1 MYKRQLY
8 QYIDLRSVLKHAKS
22 WLPVCDIWHMHI
34 CQFRDGSS
42 TVDFIMATA
51 NLRLDSVHCLTVS
64 LNEVQNMNRFS
75 STVRRRNL
83 AWFRHVS
90 RQDGLSKTI
99 LQGNL
104 GGWAMPRSA
113 EEMLDGQQQRVDI
126 SAHAGAAHK
135 GLLQKRLEGD
145 LC

>member
-1 MYKRQLY
+1 
-8 QYIDLRSVLKHAKS
+8 
-22 WLPVCDIWHMHI
+22 
-34 CQFRDGSS
+34 
-42 TVDFIMATA
+42 MATA

-83 AWFRHVS
+83 AWFRHVT

-113 EEMLDGQQQRVDI
+113 GEVLEEQQRVDI
-126 SAHAGAAHK
+126 PAHARIGHK
-135 GLLQKRLEGD
+135 SLLEERLEKD
-145 LC
+145 L